1 MNSNPKEKLKQ
12 EQEKFLKS
20 PLADYM
26 RGVNREY
33 GAEDLD
39 IDAILNNPLDIT
51 LSEVIDE
58 NRNERV

>member
-1 MNSNPKEKLKQ
+1 MNNNLKEKLKQ

-20 PLADYM
+20 PLVDYM
-26 RGVNREY
+26 REVNKQY
-33 GAEDLD
+33 NAEDLN
-39 IDAILNNPLDIT
+39 IDDILNNPLGMT